1 MKENLKQR
9 PLRDVTLR
17 QLRALSAVA
26 RTGKITAAAAELGVT
41 PPAVT
46 LQLQLL
52 EQGAGVPLFDRT
64 RHGLRPTEA
73 GIYVLGIEARIEAA
87 LCECGEALRLL
98 KGLGSGK
105 VSVGVVSTA
114 KYFAPRMLAAF
125 AEAHPQVEVRLVVG
139 NREDTIAALA
149 RLELDLAVMGR
160 PPESIEV
167 EEQVIGDHPHVVIAA
182 PQHRLASRR
191 LLALSALDDETFLV
205 REPGSGTRM
214 LMERMFAAAR
224 MAPRIGMELGSN
236 ETIKQAVMAG
246 LGIAFISAHTVAA
259 EVEAG
264 RLGVLPVRG
273 LPIVRRWYAVRNRDK
288 QLLPAGTAM
297 WEFLV
302 SRGSGFLPDVSAL
315 LHPPAGTQRRPAG
328 VRPLART

>member
-1 MKENLKQR
+1 M
-9 PLRDVTLR
+9 RDVTLK
-17 QLRALSAVA
+17 QLRVLSAVA
-26 RTGKITAAAAELGVT
+26 RTGRITSAASALGVT

-52 EQGAGVPLFDRT
+52 ERSAGVPLFNRT
-64 RHGLRPTEA
+64 RQGLRPTDA
-73 GIYVLGIEARIEAA
+73 GTYVLGIQARIEAA
-87 LCECGEALRLL
+87 ISECSESLRLL
-98 KGLGSGK
+98 KGLGSGR

-125 AEAHPQVEVRLVVG
+125 AQTHPQIEVRLVVG

-149 RLELDLAVMGR
+149 QLELDIAVMGR
-160 PPESIEV
+160 PPETIEV
-167 EEQVIGDHPHVVIAA
+167 EKQAIGDHPHVVIAA
-182 PQHRLASRR
+182 PQHPLATRRR
-191 LLALSALDDETFLV
+191 LPLDALGKETFLV
-205 REPGSGTRM
+205 REPGSGTRS
-214 LMERMFAAAR
+214 LMERMLAKAG

-264 RLGVLPVRG
+264 RLWVLPVHG

-288 QLLPAGTAM
+288 QLLPAGVAM

-302 SRGSGFLPDVSAL
+302 SKGSGFLPDVSAL
-315 LHPPAGTQRRPAG
+315 LHPQPARQRPRARPPTP
-328 VRPLART
+328 RS

>member
-1 MKENLKQR
+1 MKEKLKHNLM
-9 PLRDVTLR
+9 RDVTLK
-17 QLRALSAVA
+17 QLRVLAAIARAGRITSAA
-26 RTGKITAAAAELGVT
+26 NELGVT

-52 EQGAGVPLFDRT
+52 EQSAGVPLFNRT
-64 RHGLRPTEA
+64 KHGLRPTDA
-73 GIYVLGIEARIEAA
+73 GGYMLGIQARIEAA
-87 LCECGEALRLL
+87 LSECSESLRIM

-125 AEAHPQVEVRLVVG
+125 AEAHPQIEVRLVVG

-149 RLELDLAVMGR
+149 QLDLDIAVMGR

-167 EEQVIGDHPHVVIAA
+167 EQQIIGDHPHVVIAA
-182 PQHRLASRR
+182 PHHRFASRR
-191 LLALSALDDETFLV
+191 RIALKALDNEKFLL
-205 REPGSGTRM
+205 REAGSGTRT
-214 LMERMFAAAR
+214 LMERMFAKAEIV
-224 MAPRIGMELGSN
+224 PQIGMELGSN

-259 EVEAG
+259 EVESG
-264 RLGVLPVRG
+264 RLCVLPVEG
-273 LPIVRRWYAVRNRDK
+273 LPIIRQWYAVRNREK
-288 QLLPAGTAM
+288 HLLPAGTAM

-302 SRGSGFLPDVSAL
+302 SKGSGFLPDVSAL
-315 LHPPAGTQRRPAG
+315 IHPPPQTARP
-328 VRPLART
+328 RTR